1 MIKLKIC
8 GLSRM
13 QDIDAVNALLPEYI
27 GFVFAESRRRVEE
40 ETAEALAA
48 RTDSRILK
56 TGVFVNEDPEK
67 ILRLCRNGVI
77 DLVQLHGDENREY
90 LLFLKEKLPNP
101 VIKAVRV
108 RTAAEI
114 LEADSLPCDFLLL
127 DTYAKG
133 QYGGSGAAFDWNVIP
148 ALQKPYF
155 LAGGL
160 YCDNVLQA
168 VSACKPYA
176 LDISSGVETDG
187 VKDPEKIRN
196 IIQLI
201 RSEQ

>member
-1 MIKLKIC
+1 MTKLKIC

-77 DLVQLHGDENREY
+77 DLVQLHGDEDGEY
-90 LLFLKEKLPNP
+90 LLSLKETLPNP

-127 DTYAKG
+127 DTYAKE
-133 QYGGSGAAFDWNVIP
+133 QYGGSGTAFDWSVIP

-160 YCDNVLQA
+160 HCDNVLQA
-168 VSACKPYA
+168 LTACSPYA
-176 LDISSGVETDG
+176 LDISSGVETG
-187 VKDPEKIRN
+187 GFKDPEKIRN
-196 IIQLI
+196 MIQLI
-201 RSEQ
+201 RSER